1 MRIEGLYRLVSA
13 VPPMRVGNPSYNVDR
28 MMEMYAVAVKRGAVV
43 VLFPE
48 LSVTGYTCGDLFE
61 QQTLLTA
68 ALAGL
73 ERLRA
78 ATVGQSA
85 VLIAGLPLLKGT
97 RLFNVAA
104 VLQDGRLLAF
114 VGKTYLPNY
123 REFYEKRQ
131 FCSIREHDGSPVEIN
146 GELVPLGQ
154 DILLEA
160 GGVKLGIELSEDL
173 WVVTPPSNNL
183 ALQGAQVIC
192 NLSAEP
198 EMVTKAECRRKLV
211 VDQSARLTAVYMLA
225 GAGVHESTSD
235 LVFSGHAMIAAKG
248 RLLAENQR
256 FEREGATVTA
266 DVKIN
271 WLDNQRRSWTSHNEV
286 PTTPVRTVKLA
297 PLPEAP
303 DADCFALAKHP
314 FVPQDAAALAAR
326 CQEIFTLQATGLAK
340 RLQHCRA
347 KRLVIG
353 LSGGLDSTLALLAA
367 TWCCDMLELPRTTIL
382 GVTMPGMGTTSR
394 TKDNAV
400 AVAGELGVELRIID
414 IKDAVTVHFRDIGH
428 DPDKLDVV
436 YENAQAR
443 ERTQILMDLANAT
456 GGLVIGT
463 GDLSEIALG
472 WSTFNGDHMSMYSVN
487 CGVPKTLV
495 RHLIEYYASV
505 TASPELARLLLDV
518 NATPVSPELLPGVQ
532 HTEDILG
539 NYELHDFFLY
549 YFLKYGESP
558 NGLLALAMQ
567 AFKDDYEEAAIRRT
581 LDIFVKRFFS
591 QQFKRNAMPD
601 GPKIGTIA
609 LSPRGDWRMPADADA
624 AAWLTQ

>member
-28 MMEMYAVAVKRGAVV
+28 MVEVYDAAAKRGAAV

-48 LSVTGYTCGDLFE
+48 LAVTGYTCGDLFE
-61 QQTLLTA
+61 QETLLAA

-78 ATVGQSA
+78 ATAGQPA
-85 VLIAGLPLLKGT
+85 VLIAGLPLLQGT

-131 FCSIREHDGSPVEIN
+131 FRSIREHDGSPVEIN
-146 GELVPLGQ
+146 GETVPLGN
-154 DILLEA
+154 DLLLEA
-160 GGVKLGIELSEDL
+160 GGVKLGIELCEDL

-192 NLSAEP
+192 NLSAGP
-198 EMVTKAECRRKLV
+198 ELVAKAEYRRGLV
-211 VDQSARLTAVYMLA
+211 AGQSGRLSAVYMLA

-235 LVFSGHAMIAAKG
+235 LVFSGHAMIAANG

-256 FEREGATVTA
+256 FERAGATVTA
-266 DVKIN
+266 DVKVA
-271 WLDNQRRSWTSHNEV
+271 WLEHQRRAWTSHNDV
-286 PTTPVRTVKLA
+286 PATPVRKVELA

-303 DADCFALAKHP
+303 DGEFFSLAKHP
-314 FVPQDAAALAAR
+314 FVPQDAAARAAR

-340 RLQHCRA
+340 RLEHSRA

-353 LSGGLDSTLALLAA
+353 LSGGLDSTLALLVAA
-367 TWCCDMLELPRTTIL
+367 WCCDMLNLPRTTIL

-394 TKDNAV
+394 TRNNAV
-400 AVAGELGVELRIID
+400 AVAGELGTELRVID
-414 IKDAVTVHFRDIGH
+414 IKEAVIRHFQDIGH

-436 YENAQAR
+436 YENTQAR
-443 ERTQILMDLANAT
+443 ERTQILMNLANAT
-456 GGLVIGT
+456 GGLVVGT

-472 WSTFNGDHMSMYSVN
+472 WSTFNGDHMSMYCVN

-495 RHLIEYYASV
+495 RYLVEYYASI
-505 TASPELARLLLDV
+505 TPSPELARLLLDIH
-518 NATPVSPELLPGVQ
+518 ATPVSPELLPGPQ
-532 HTEDILG
+532 HTEALLG
-539 NYELHDFFLY
+539 CYELHDFFLY

-558 NGLLALAMQ
+558 RGLLALALQ
-567 AFKDDYEEAAIRRT
+567 AFQGEREEAEVRRV
-581 LDIFVKRFFS
+581 LDIFVKRFFM
-591 QQFKRNAMPD
+591 QQFKRNVMPD
-601 GPKIGTIA
+601 GPKVGTIA
-609 LSPRGDWRMPADADA
+609 LSPRGDWRMPADGDA
-624 AAWLTQ
+624 TVWMSQ